1 MGEVSLLLCRRRR
14 SSRIH
19 AAGEREVRIFKGVR
33 LRLGILTER
42 GYTLGEL
49 AAAEPSVGLESSD
62 ANVSRAVRFSG
73 SAGGD
78 SGCRSCRFRHLG
90 RRPRRH

>member
-1 MGEVSLLLCRRRR
+1 MGEVPLLLWRRRR

-19 AAGEREVRIFKGVR
+19 AAGEREIRIFKGFR
-33 LRLGILTER
+33 LRLGIFTER

-49 AAAEPSVGLESSD
+49 AATEPNEDLESCD
-62 ANVSRAVRFSG
+62 ANVSRAIRFSG

-78 SGCRSCRFRHLG
+78 SGFRSCRSRHLG
-90 RRPRRH
+90 RRPRHH